1 MELTTWLFIILL
13 PIALILGLLIG
24 YFYKQMR
31 IEREQRIKKELAEQ
45 ILDEAKEK
53 AQQIEI
59 QARDEALNVLKKA
72 EIENDRR
79 RTEVN
84 KEEDRMQKRRE
95 ELDLRLDRLEKREQ
109 AVNKRQ
115 SSIDKRANEM
125 EKLYTDEME
134 ELQTNFPAHNC
145 RSAETSCWQKL
156 KRKPGRIWRA
166 SSARSRFE
174 AREKGRNRPAS

>member
-1 MELTTWLFIILL
+1 MELTTWIFYLLL

-53 AQQIEI
+53 AREIEI
-59 QARDEALNVLKKA
+59 QARDEALDVLKKA

-79 RTEVN
+79 RTEIN

-95 ELDLRLDRLEKREQ
+95 ELDLRLDRLEKGDQ
-109 AVNKRQ
+109 AGNKRQ
-115 SSIDKRANEM
+115 SVVDTRAHSI
-125 EKLYTDEME
+125 
-134 ELQTNFPAHNC
+134 
-145 RSAETSCWQKL
+145 
-156 KRKPGRIWRA
+156 
-166 SSARSRFE
+166 
-174 AREKGRNRPAS
+174 